1 MARLIEARI
10 RDVERQATRLQ
21 GLRRMI
27 EAARRDPV
35 IRDLLLGEVER
46 QPMREMDRRRIA
58 PLIEEW
64 RGSSGSQS

>member
-1 MARLIEARI
+1 
-10 RDVERQATRLQ
+10 
-21 GLRRMI
+21 MI